1 MSPEITVEKIVA
13 VGKLKTQDG
22 EEMNYILLKGSDGE
36 RYAMRTEL
44 LPEGPP
50 ITRGS
55 IIRFTSAIE
64 DKKGLKVITRSLG
77 DPDTDIEVLP
87 PLKTT

>member
-1 MSPEITVEKIVA
+1 MSPEITVGKIIA
-13 VGKLKTQDG
+13 VGRLKTD
-22 EEMNYILLKGSDGE
+22 EEDVGYTLFKDTKGQ
-36 RYAMRTEL
+36 RYAIRTEL
-44 LPEGPP
+44 LPENSPL
-50 ITRGS
+50 TQDS
-55 IIRFTSAIE
+55 IIRFTKAIE